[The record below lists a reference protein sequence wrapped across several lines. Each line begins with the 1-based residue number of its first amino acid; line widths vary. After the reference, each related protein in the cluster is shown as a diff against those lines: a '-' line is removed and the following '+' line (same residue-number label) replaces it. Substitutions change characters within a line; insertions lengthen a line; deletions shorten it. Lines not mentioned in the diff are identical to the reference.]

1 METQT
6 REEFVNFFAK
16 EVLNKESW
24 EMERSNSIPYWVEN
38 LAENLYYAGFRKIET
53 QWPHSPPVPTATDS
67 SSRWVTCWC
76 AICVGRRLINNFE
89 GLWWKKLKNS
99 CTTNLIGDSHTTLRI
114 YRASD
119 VGIAIGVYAQIRKG
133 TGFITAQESSRSFCR
148 SRQKGIA

>member
-53 QWPHSPPVPTATDS
+53 Q
-67 SSRWVTCWC
+67 
-76 AICVGRRLINNFE
+76 
-89 GLWWKKLKNS
+89 
-99 CTTNLIGDSHTTLRI
+99 
-114 YRASD
+114 
-119 VGIAIGVYAQIRKG
+119 
-133 TGFITAQESSRSFCR
+133 
-148 SRQKGIA
+148 